1 MPRILIVD
9 DEVNIRAILRRY
21 AELEGHEVVEAK
33 DGLEA
38 LNKVKIKDFDIILM
52 DIMMPELDGF
62 SAYKEIHKLK
72 KIPVIMLS
80 ARGEEYDKLY
90 GFELGID
97 DYVVKPFSPKEVM
110 ARVNAVIK
118 RCGEPKVEQ
127 LDKASFEGL
136 EIDFTGRDVLV
147 DGRKIKLKPKE
158 YELLFYLV
166 KNRNVALTRDKILN
180 GVWGYDYYL
189 DDRTIDAHIKAIR
202 AGIGKYRKY
211 IVTMRG
217 IGYKFEV

>member
-1 MPRILIVD
+1 MSRLLIVD

-33 DGLEA
+33 DGLDA
-38 LNKVKIKDFDIILM
+38 LNKVKGKDFDIILM

-62 SAYKEIHKLK
+62 SAYKEICKIK
-72 KIPVIMLS
+72 KIPAIMLS
-80 ARGEEYDKLY
+80 ARGEEFDKLH

-110 ARVNAVIK
+110 ARVGAVIK
-118 RCGEPKVEQ
+118 RCQDPRTELGDRIE
-127 LDKASFEGL
+127 FGGL
-136 EIDFTGRDVLV
+136 VIDFAGRDVIT
-147 DGRKIKLKPKE
+147 DGKKIKLKPKE

-166 KNRNVALTRDKILN
+166 KNKNMALSRDKILN
-180 GVWGYDYYL
+180 GVWGYEYYL

-202 AGIGKYRKY
+202 AGLGKYRDH
-211 IVTMRG
+211 IITMRG